1 MGASVSV
8 VWDEALTAYD
18 FGSQHPLAPLRVD
31 LTFRLARAMGVLDAP
46 GVTIV
51 SPVEA
56 DDATLRLVH
65 DQDYIDAVRRCSNG
79 EVFADYSRGLGSMDN
94 PVFLGMHDASARVA
108 GASLAAARAVHEG
121 ISEHAVNI
129 AGGLHHAMRDRAS
142 GFCVYNDPAIAIA
155 WLLQQGVDRI
165 AYVDVDVHHGD
176 GVEAAF
182 WDDPRVLTISIHET
196 GRTLFPQTGFSDDIG
211 GPDAQGTAVNVPL
224 PPGTGDEEWL
234 RAFHAV
240 VPPLVEVWEPQ
251 ILVSQHGCD
260 SHFLDPLAHL
270 TLSVDGQRMAYEAVH
285 DLAHRHAGGRW
296 IATGGGGYEIVDVVP
311 RAWTH
316 LLAIAAEH
324 PVPPETPV
332 SEEWRDHVIRATGRP
347 GPQRMTDGRVP
358 EVRRWASPDADD
370 PVDRTVVATRSAVFP
385 RHGLDPESAS

>member
-1 MGASVSV
+1 MGASVTV
-8 VWDEALTAYD
+8 VWDDALTAYD
-18 FGSQHPLAPLRVD
+18 FGPQHPLAPLRVD

-46 GVTIV
+46 GVSIV
-51 SPVEA
+51 PPADA
-56 DDATLRLVH
+56 DDAILRLVH
-65 DQDYIDAVRRCSNG
+65 DQEYIDAVRRCSSG
-79 EVFADYSRGLGSMDN
+79 EVSADYPHGLGSLDN

-108 GASLAAARAVHEG
+108 GASLAAAQAVYDG
-121 ISEHAVNI
+121 STEHAVNI

-182 WDDPRVLTISIHET
+182 WDDARVLTISIHES
-196 GRTLFPQTGFSDDIG
+196 GYTLFPQTGFAADIG
-211 GPDAQGTAVNVPL
+211 GPRAEGTAVNVPL
-224 PPGTGDEEWL
+224 PAGTGDEPWL

-240 VPPLVEVWEPQ
+240 VPPLVQAWEPQ

-296 IATGGGGYEIVDVVP
+296 VATGGGGYEIVDVVP

-316 LLAIAAEH
+316 LLAIAAEGLIS
-324 PVPPETPV
+324 PQTPV
-332 SEEWRDHVIRATGRP
+332 SEPWREHVARVTGRP
-347 GPQRMTDGRVP
+347 GPQRMTDGSSP
-358 EVRRWASPDADD
+358 EVRRWTKPDPSD
-370 PVDRTVVATRSAVFP
+370 PVDRAVMATRAAVFP
-385 RHGLDPESAS
+385 HHGLDPETAL